1 MTWVF
6 LGQTLWWGRVLD
18 GFQVMAFL
26 YSRTCFAPHLKEIV
40 AEVKAS
46 ELSHIIRLL
55 FLASNGMLHVMYCSS
70 NNSCFCES
78 QISWR

>member
-46 ELSHIIRLL
+46 
-55 FLASNGMLHVMYCSS
+55 
-70 NNSCFCES
+70 
-78 QISWR
+78 